1 MAMKSCLA
9 KMPDNTRYQIDNIIT
24 PVYFRLSS
32 HLNLVA
38 NNIDTCLV
46 MSLFAKIIEPTP
58 EASSLAKTTEFHAIP
73 MYCHMFKHHVEQYSI
88 QYVYC
93 YTGAQTSHA
102 VFVWNSKMPL
112 TIGG

>member
-9 KMPDNTRYQIDNIIT
+9 KMPDNTRYQIENIIT
-24 PVYFRLSS
+24 PVYFWLSS

-58 EASSLAKTTEFHAIP
+58 EASSQPSENHRIP
-73 MYCHMFKHHVEQYSI
+73 CDSNVLSHV
-88 QYVYC
+88 
-93 YTGAQTSHA
+93 
-102 VFVWNSKMPL
+102 
-112 TIGG
+112 